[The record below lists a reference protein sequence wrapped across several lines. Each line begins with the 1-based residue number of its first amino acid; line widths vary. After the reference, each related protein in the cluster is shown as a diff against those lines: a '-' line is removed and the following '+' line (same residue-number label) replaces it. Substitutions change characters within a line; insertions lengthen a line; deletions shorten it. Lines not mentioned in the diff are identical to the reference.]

1 MDNSITHVY
10 CMPGMA
16 ANPSIFEHIQ
26 LPTDKYEL
34 HWLSWKLPEK
44 GESLF
49 AYANR
54 MVQEVKHPNP
64 VLLGVSFGGI
74 LVQEMAKVIPVKRLI
89 IVSSVKSKHE
99 LPKKMIWAK
108 YTKVYKLLPTGLV
121 SNIELLARY
130 AFGDAVTKRLALYEK
145 YLSVRDKKYIDW
157 SLDCIINWDQEKESP
172 GVIHIHGDKDPV
184 FPIQYIQ
191 NAIVIKGGTHIII
204 INKYKWFNENLEH
217 LIEEGIEKKL

>member
-54 MVQEVKHPNP
+54 MVQEVKSPQS
-64 VLLGVSFGGI
+64 SF
-74 LVQEMAKVIPVKRLI
+74 
-89 IVSSVKSKHE
+89 
-99 LPKKMIWAK
+99 
-108 YTKVYKLLPTGLV
+108 
-121 SNIELLARY
+121 ARCVFWGD
-130 AFGDAVTKRLALYEK
+130 FG
-145 YLSVRDKKYIDW
+145 SG
-157 SLDCIINWDQEKESP
+157 NGES
-172 GVIHIHGDKDPV
+172 DSC
-184 FPIQYIQ
+184 
-191 NAIVIKGGTHIII
+191 
-204 INKYKWFNENLEH
+204 
-217 LIEEGIEKKL
+217 